1 MRSCI
6 EEKLIGENVYVNVT
20 HENVH
25 VNVTHENLYCLKRG
39 LLGEVFM

>member
-1 MRSCI
+1 VYI
-6 EEKLIGENVYVNVT
+6 EERFIVESVY
-20 HENVH
+20 